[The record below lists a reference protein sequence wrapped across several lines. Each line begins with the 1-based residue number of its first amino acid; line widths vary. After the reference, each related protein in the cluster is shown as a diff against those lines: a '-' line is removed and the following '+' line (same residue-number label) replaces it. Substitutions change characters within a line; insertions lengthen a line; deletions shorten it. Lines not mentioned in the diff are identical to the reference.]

1 MLSRLRTPLPT
12 GITRGLSTAPQHT
25 TSINPVSNPVSNPA
39 LPALS
44 STRVWGSALLA
55 ISLFALTVPM
65 TSTAL
70 EGWSTLSIGSGRGVI
85 GGAIAILAI
94 QFSGWKWPDRHS
106 LLWLA
111 LATPGLVFGFPYLLT
126 YALQD
131 ASSAD
136 LGVVLA
142 ALPLLTAIFSAI
154 LSRQNLPRRF
164 WGWAI
169 AGMLVSYG
177 YFLLQS
183 DWALQGQSQSTQLV
197 MLVALLSSSWG
208 YAAGAKA
215 ARTLGGWQTVCWMQ
229 ALSAPLS
236 AILFGYS
243 LGQPEYTLGLP
254 QAEALL
260 ALLYLGVFSQ
270 LIGFRFWFQAL
281 AVDTARVSQIQLL
294 QPLIT
299 LTALVL
305 FWNASINLCQWLAA
319 LAILLC
325 VVGAVRTKETSTT

>member
-1 MLSRLRTPLPT
+1 MLSRLRIPLPT
-12 GITRGLSTAPQHT
+12 AIGGPIFTSPPHT
-25 TSINPVSNPVSNPA
+25 TRPA
-39 LPALS
+39 SAGLQ
-44 STRVWGSALLA
+44 VWGAALLA

-136 LGVVLA
+136 LGVMLA

-169 AGMLVSYG
+169 AGMLVSCG

-183 DWALQGQSQSTQLV
+183 DWALRGQSQTTQLV
-197 MLVALLSSSWG
+197 MLVALLSASWG

-254 QAEALL
+254 QADALL
-260 ALLYLGVFSQ
+260 ALLYLGIFSQ

-325 VVGAVRTKETSTT
+325 VVGAVRTKHADTDAPQPK